1 LAQASTCS
9 KSNPSRRRYSKL
21 IAGQF
26 RLKQYALMATTDTQ
40 KYTDHAEPEPSHSA
54 FKEFSRDE
62 RRPAVLLLSALILS
76 ALFFGIGLM
85 VGRWTA
91 EPVSTPNPASSGTTP
106 PLASTPTPTTQPAI
120 STATNAT
127 GVTLPN
133 AARRFSLLVATYDAP
148 EKAQTLI
155 KTLEQGG
162 YTDIRTKTPRANEPR
177 PRYSV
182 LVGRFTQDE
191 AREAVRRMRAT
202 NDPRLKNA
210 KVVEDSGQ

>member
-1 LAQASTCS
+1 
-9 KSNPSRRRYSKL
+9 
-21 IAGQF
+21 
-26 RLKQYALMATTDTQ
+26 MAITDTQ
-40 KYTDHAEPEPSHSA
+40 NYSSHAEREPHHSA
-54 FKEFSRDE
+54 LEEFSRDE

-76 ALFFGIGLM
+76 ALFFGIGLL

-91 EPVSTPNPASSGTTP
+91 EPVSTSNRVSSGTA
-106 PLASTPTPTTQPAI
+106 PLPASTSTPTAQPAT
-120 STATNAT
+120 SPAVNAAS
-127 GVTLPN
+127 VTPPN
-133 AARRFSLLVATYDAP
+133 AVRRFSLLVATYDTP

-162 YTDIRTKTPRANEPR
+162 YTDIRTNSPRANEAR

-191 AREAVRRMRAT
+191 AREAVRRMRSA
-202 NDPRLKNA
+202 NNSRLKNA